1 MGEAAPEA
9 EADAPAPVVAEAT
22 PEAPEAEVE
31 EPATAELDEPPPAE
45 VEVAEG
51 PMRPLVM
58 LTRLMRKRRD
68 RVSP

>member
-1 MGEAAPEA
+1 
-9 EADAPAPVVAEAT
+9 VVAEAT

-51 PMRPLVM
+51 PDETPGDAN
-58 LTRLMRKRRD
+58 KAD
-68 RVSP
+68 EEEAG